1 MVRILSPVFSMK
13 RTFFL
18 ISILSLFSRWI
29 VGDAHAQ
36 GPFSPLPVHDL
47 SYLSAIYRMDTLV
60 RKFAYLMPQ
69 FPDILAST
77 LSMSHPAPDLPPVIS
92 FDSCEMQRLVA
103 SSDTYT

>member
-1 MVRILSPVFSMK
+1 MK

-36 GPFSPLPVHDL
+36 GPFSPLAVYDL

-60 RKFAYLMPQ
+60 WKFAYLMPQ

-77 LSMSHPAPDLPPVIS
+77 LSVSHPVADSQPVLF
-92 FDSCEMQRLVA
+92 FDSHEMQRLVA
-103 SSDTYT
+103 ASDTYT